1 MISNKASLITR
12 LGWVIN
18 DVDPLIEQ
26 AKQHLDGYLKWENEA
41 NETGEEGLLDCTQL
55 LENIHGS
62 LDLVGAHGAAML
74 AKEMLILASELNQ
87 GKINKTEEAKQALVN
102 AFIRLP
108 EYLNHL
114 EEGYADLPVIILPL
128 LNDLRAARE
137 TQLLS
142 EHLVFLPDS
151 ETISNEDIGIYDY
164 VSLDAENLQ
173 KACVRLRYHF
183 QKSLLGWFKE
193 EEKQHSLQ
201 ILQRVAKNLIR
212 LNKSS
217 RLRALWWIIIALA
230 EALEHE
236 KLESSITVKLLMGQM
251 EREIRIFGEKQE
263 VGHNASIPD
272 TLIKN
277 LLYYVGLAEKGAET
291 LDAVKEAYLLDMHLP
306 QGETLYELREYY
318 HAPGRALWKSV
329 ADSLNE
335 QIGHLVTHI
344 ETIDTQNK
352 AAFGEQ
358 IADLSESLQKLIG
371 SLRVIG
377 LNQAA
382 NIIDDLDKQLIYAS
396 DDSNEDAYQLE
407 RDDFLDVTQRL
418 LQLQQV
424 LAEYARTGDDIT
436 DAIFSD
442 SYNLD
447 RVVVRQTQDAI
458 IEDIQSTQQNL
469 SEFIDNKSDLNA
481 LNQASQYL
489 SYVKGALV
497 LLSHT
502 EFIPLVDA
510 IKIYIQEDLK
520 RERRCPSETEQPY
533 LADALAILETS
544 IKMSQENEDYTDL
557 LQDAYI
563 AIDHLTE
570 HSVIP
575 HLVDELQ
582 RADINRQLKQKKKQF
597 QKMPPAILKK
607 IALL

>member
-1 MISNKASLITR
+1 
-12 LGWVIN
+12 
-18 DVDPLIEQ
+18 
-26 AKQHLDGYLKWENEA
+26 
-41 NETGEEGLLDCTQL
+41 
-55 LENIHGS
+55 
-62 LDLVGAHGAAML
+62 
-74 AKEMLILASELNQ
+74 
-87 GKINKTEEAKQALVN
+87 
-102 AFIRLP
+102 
-108 EYLNHL
+108 
-114 EEGYADLPVIILPL
+114 
-128 LNDLRAARE
+128 
-137 TQLLS
+137 
-142 EHLVFLPDS
+142 
-151 ETISNEDIGIYDY
+151 
-164 VSLDAENLQ
+164 
-173 KACVRLRYHF
+173 
-183 QKSLLGWFKE
+183 
-193 EEKQHSLQ
+193 
-201 ILQRVAKNLIR
+201 
-212 LNKSS
+212 
-217 RLRALWWIIIALA
+217 
-230 EALEHE
+230 
-236 KLESSITVKLLMGQM
+236 M

-335 QIGHLVTHI
+335 QIGYLVTHI

-447 RVVVRQTQDAI
+447 QVVVRQTQDAI

-469 SEFIDNKSDLNA
+469 SEFIDNKSDLNS

-520 RERRCPSETEQPY
+520 REHRCPSKIEQPY

-582 RADINRQLKQKKKQF
+582 RVDINRQLKQKKKQF